1 MSPTHFTQPPVFP
14 PEWQGDPRLS
24 PAGRPPPGIMLIT
37 VGMEAAAFV
46 PHIARTHLAAAA
58 SSPVPHAPADKGSP
72 PLPNFLTLGS
82 RSISDWAGWEHR
94 PMSEALGR
102 GPGALVKPAG
112 CTCLSQRRQQ
122 SGGRGARSLQ
132 LKFKLA
138 ASAPPRPAREATAAH
153 WLLSPGPPAAPRQ
166 VLLPDA

>member
-1 MSPTHFTQPPVFP
+1 
-14 PEWQGDPRLS
+14 
-24 PAGRPPPGIMLIT
+24 MLIA

-46 PHIARTHLAAAA
+46 PPLAWPHLAAAA

-82 RSISDWAGWEHR
+82 RSTSDWAGWEHC

-102 GPGALVKPAG
+102 GPGALAKPAG
-112 CTCLSQRRQQ
+112 CTCLSQRRRQQ
-122 SGGRGARSLQ
+122 SRGRGARSLH

-166 VLLPDA
+166 VLQPDA